1 MVSTKEKVMTNLS
14 ANAAETANSAGENTE
29 LPDSEKPFK
38 QVVREAY
45 AAGKTRAEIAKMHG
59 VTYQR
64 IFAITKGLPAV
75 DGTVSVGRPRAIL
88 EDGTPRVDKIRELFE
103 NGMTV
108 GEISKTLGCSYQI
121 VYQATKKQRAALKGL
136 APEGVEGEEVEES
149 DDESEEEEELEE
161 ESEDEEDDEV

>member
-14 ANAAETANSAGENTE
+14 ANAAETANSAVAE

-45 AAGKTRAEIAKMHG
+45 AAGQTRAEIAKAHG

-64 IFAITKGLPAV
+64 IFAITKGLPAA
-75 DGTVSVGRPRAIL
+75 DGSVSAGRPRAVL
-88 EDGTPRVDKIRELFE
+88 EDGTPRIEKIRELFE

-108 GEISKTLGCSYQI
+108 GAISKELGCSYQI
-121 VYQATKKQRAALKGL
+121 VYQATKKQRALLKGE
-136 APEGVEGEEVEES
+136 APEGEEVEAA
-149 DDESEEEEELEE
+149 DDESEEEEELED
-161 ESEDEEDDEV
+161 ESEDEEEDEV